1 MTYIKRKSGVLMHVS
16 SLWGNYSEGAL
27 GTEAFEWI
35 DFLADCGFGVWQVLP
50 FCLPDEF
57 NSPYRSFSAFSTNPY
72 LIDIVSLHNMGL
84 VMTAELREAEQK
96 SPFSCEFERLSRER
110 LPLLAKAAERFGES
124 EELDEF
130 FETHAQTAEFCRF
143 MALREANGNKPWT
156 EWTIDV
162 PDKKTLQTWRFT
174 QYIFFLQWAKVK
186 EYANRRG
193 ISIIGDIPIYVAY
206 DSADVFANPTQ
217 FQLNKNKR
225 PTLVAG
231 VPPDYFCEDGQMWG
245 NPLYDWK
252 AMKADGYAWW
262 CERMRFMCE
271 LFDGVRIDHFR
282 GIESYYAIPANA
294 KNAKNG
300 KWKKGPCMD
309 FVRAIRKV
317 CGDKLL
323 IAEDLGD
330 ITPAVHKLVKD
341 SGFPGMRVLQF
352 GFLGDENSPHLPH
365 NYDNDCI
372 AYTGTHDNNTLLGY
386 VWELDEAT
394 RRRVLA
400 YCGYATS
407 DWDRSYDAILRTMFA
422 SHAGLLVL
430 PVQDLL
436 LYGSDTRF
444 NVPGKSDGNW
454 SYRLTRE
461 QLKTIDRAKFREWNR
476 LYGRI

>member
-1 MTYIKRKSGVLMHVS
+1 MAYIKRKSGVLMHVS

-50 FCLPDEF
+50 FCVPDEF
-57 NSPYRSFSAFSTNPY
+57 NSPYKSFSAFSTNPN

-84 VMTAELREAEQK
+84 ITTAELREAEQK
-96 SPFSCEFERLSRER
+96 TPFSCEFDRLSKER
-110 LPLLAKAAERFGES
+110 FPLLAKAAERFGDS
-124 EELDEF
+124 DELDEF
-130 FETHAQTAEFCRF
+130 FSSHAQTAEFCRF

-156 EWTIDV
+156 EWTIDL
-162 PDKKTLQTWRFT
+162 PDEKALRTWRFT
-174 QYIFFLQWAKVK
+174 QYIFFMQWAQIK

-217 FQLNKNKR
+217 FQLDKNKR

-231 VPPDYFCEDGQMWG
+231 VPPDYFCEDGQLWG

-252 AMKADGYAWW
+252 TMKTDGYAWW

-300 KWKKGPCMD
+300 KWKKGPSMD
-309 FVRAIRKV
+309 FIRAIKKV

-352 GFLGDENSPHLPH
+352 GFLGDDNSPHLPH
-365 NYDNDCI
+365 NYDNNCI

-386 VWELDEAT
+386 IWELDEAA

-400 YCGYATS
+400 YCGYAAS

-444 NVPGKSDGNW
+444 NVPGKSHGNW

-476 LYGRI
+476 LYGRV